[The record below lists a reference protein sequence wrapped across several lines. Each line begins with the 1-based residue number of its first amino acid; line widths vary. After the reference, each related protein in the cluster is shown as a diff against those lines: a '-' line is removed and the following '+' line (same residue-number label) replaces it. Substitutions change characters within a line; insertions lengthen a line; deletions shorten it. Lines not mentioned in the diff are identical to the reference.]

1 MTHREREL
9 FTYALAWQFTNHT
22 KEITELATEFNVSIQ
37 TIRNWAKTKAFRE
50 ATKAFGHKGKINF
63 GNTHAR
69 RGDPDVETARR
80 EYRKAI
86 AEGQPK
92 KAVSRAARSV
102 GKHIN
107 VIRDWRDR
115 FQWDRKG

>member
-1 MTHREREL
+1 MTQREREL

-37 TIRNWAKTKAFRE
+37 TIRNWAKTPAFQE
-50 ATKAFGHKGKINF
+50 AIQAFGFTGTIHF
-63 GNTHAR
+63 GHTHAR
-69 RGDPDVETARR
+69 ADNKDVDIARR
-80 EYRKAI
+80 EYRKAVS
-86 AEGQPK
+86 EGQPK

-115 FQWDRKG
+115 FDWDRKG